1 MSGTFH
7 PLRESPEALYEES
20 PCGYLS
26 ILPHGEIIQANRTLQ
41 RWTGYGADALCGGMR
56 FPSLLSMPSALLYET
71 HCVPLLRLRGF
82 ISEIA
87 LELKAQDGQALP
99 VLLSA
104 AAQRDEAG
112 ELRLIRVVIM
122 SAPTRRQYE
131 RELVRAREQ
140 AEEAAEQLRELRA
153 LAERKV
159 AEQAALLEAVG
170 RMASGDLL
178 TPVQAGEG
186 GQLAPLSRALEHMRK
201 DVLNTLRQ
209 MDARAAEVL
218 QLNRELRH
226 QIEQRSRLMIESI
239 GAIEAIAAAK
249 ATGSAPVDD
258 GALEAQ
264 PLLPPGTRISDR
276 YRIAAILG
284 QGGMGTVYEVER
296 ILDGRRYAAKVLG
309 VKPNFQAMLR
319 FAREAQLLARL
330 HHPNLVGIIDVDMTV
345 DRVAFIV
352 MELVRGPSLAELR
365 AHYGERPF
373 ILPILFQITEALAA
387 VHRAGVV
394 HRDLKPANVL
404 IMFSEDDQPI
414 VKLVDF
420 GVSRLHDPGLDTPS
434 GQAEAAREVAS
445 VALSLR
451 GGEAASLP
459 TLDGRETIELS
470 ALART
475 EVQEPERPARPG
487 PADADAAIAP
497 LRLERVRPR
506 RSSEE
511 LTLPGTLLGT
521 PLYMAPELRG
531 GAQLARPASDVFS
544 FGVLAYEVLT
554 GTLPFEQPPLLWA
567 ELGITELTYVPLA
580 RLCPG
585 LEPTLASLLEDCLRL
600 DPARRPTTDALS
612 ETMLRAASVHT

>member
-1 MSGTFH
+1 MSAPPH
-7 PLRESPEALYEES
+7 PLRESAEALYDES

-26 ILPHGEIIQANRTLQ
+26 ILPHGEITQVNRTLQ
-41 RWTGYGADALCGGMR
+41 TWIGYGADALCGGMR
-56 FPSLLSMPSALLYET
+56 LQSLLTVPSALLYET

-87 LELKAQDGQALP
+87 LELKGLDGQVLS

-104 AAQRDEAG
+104 AARRDEAG
-112 ELRLIRVVIM
+112 EIRLIRIVVM

-140 AEEAAEQLRELRA
+140 AEETAEQLRELRA

-159 AEQAALLEAVG
+159 TEQAALLEAVG

-178 TPVQAGEG
+178 TPVSAGDG
-186 GQLAPLSRALEHMRK
+186 GQLAPLSRALEHMRN

-209 MDARAAEVL
+209 MDARTAEVL

-239 GAIEAIAAAK
+239 DAIEAAK
-249 ATGSAPVDD
+249 ATGSAPPDD
-258 GALEAQ
+258 GVVEAQ

-296 ILDGRRYAAKVLG
+296 NLDGRRYAAKVLG

-365 AHYGERPF
+365 AHYGEMPF

-434 GQAEAAREVAS
+434 GQAQAAREVAS

-451 GGEAASLP
+451 GAEAASAP
-459 TLDGRETIELS
+459 TLDGRETIDLS

-475 EVQEPERPARPG
+475 EWQEPERPAQ
-487 PADADAAIAP
+487 PASPMLRDTDAPTAP
-497 LRLERVRPR
+497 LRAERARPR

-511 LTLPGTLLGT
+511 LTLPGTMLGT

-544 FGVLAYEVLT
+544 FGVLSYEILT
-554 GTLPFEQPPLLWA
+554 GTLPFEQPPLLWS
-567 ELGITELTYVPLA
+567 ELGITSPTFVPLA
-580 RLCPG
+580 RLCP
-585 LEPTLASLLEDCLRL
+585 DL
-600 DPARRPTTDALS
+600 DPALASTLEGCLQLDPALRPTTDELS
-612 ETMLRAASVHT
+612 ETMLRTSLVHR

>member
-1 MSGTFH
+1 MSGTPH
-7 PLRESPEALYEES
+7 PLRESAEALYEES

-26 ILPHGEIIQANRTLQ
+26 ILLHGEITQVNRTLQ
-41 RWTGYGADALCGGMR
+41 LWTGYGADALCGGMR
-56 FPSLLSMPSALLYET
+56 FQSLLTMPSALLFET

-87 LELKAQDGQALP
+87 LELKGKDGQALP

-104 AAQRDEAG
+104 AARRDEAG
-112 ELRLIRVVIM
+112 ELRLIRVVVM

-218 QLNRELRH
+218 QLNRELRR

-239 GAIEAIAAAK
+239 DAIEAAK
-249 ATGSAPVDD
+249 ATGSEPPLDD
-258 GALEAQ
+258 GAGEAQ

-365 AHYGERPF
+365 AHYGEMPF

-394 HRDLKPANVL
+394 HRDLKPGNVL
-404 IMFSEDDQPI
+404 IMFSDDDQPI

-420 GVSRLHDPGLDTPS
+420 GVSRLHDPGLDTPN
-434 GQAEAAREVAS
+434 GQAQAAREVAS
-445 VALSLR
+445 VALALR
-451 GGEAASLP
+451 GGEAASAP
-459 TLDGRETIELS
+459 TLDGRETIDLS

-475 EVQEPERPARPG
+475 EMQEPERPARPA
-487 PADADAAIAP
+487 PTDSDAALAP
-497 LRLERVRPR
+497 LRPVRPR

-511 LTLPGTLLGT
+511 LTLPGTMLGT

-567 ELGITELTYVPLA
+567 ELGITEPTFVPLA
-580 RLCPG
+580 RLCPRLDPALG
-585 LEPTLASLLEDCLRL
+585 SLLEACLLL

-612 ETMLRAASVHT
+612 ETMLRASIVPT